1 MKRILS
7 LFVVVTMLASVCMPA
22 FAKKGISDEMGA
34 AKAFI
39 KIIDELPDSEDDYG
53 EQYVYMTDINN
64 DSIDEMIILYT
75 DHTQMNMFYCDIYS
89 YTSGGS
95 YDCINFREVLYF
107 FSGNFLTEKVVMF
120 RDGNSLILRTTGEP
134 NTLSAADFRLA
145 KTVDYMKITINDDGS
160 FKTISESYN
169 DTDGEDNYWG
179 EIKYIKES
187 SPAEKKAMQSKY
199 EKGSSELLYEF
210 CNGGTELRVANA
222 AQSKQSARKKLS
234 DAVKILQNEQY
245 KIFDDKSKSLSDKDK
260 LKIQNLIHRIEI
272 KDEPTN
278 IASMNEEA
286 IIDMTSNYTLRR
298 DYDTKYVDSLWM
310 GGGGNNFYKVADVE
324 GHIYNNTGVSID
336 LAGHRC
342 TNMHCGADY
351 DADYLSQLYGPP
363 ENIKKTIAKVKNH
376 EYFVSTSNEGDA
388 YQFPIIKNIYSLD
401 AATCLVVYECTVFDA
416 MGNPYDHTKL
426 YKNLDSV
433 RKDECYQTDQFDS
446 YAIIGVRKQGNDN
459 SYYMIEQ
466 GGKGLIT
473 AEQAKKYIKVSTAAT
488 NITPDY
494 KKAKGFKTADEF
506 IQYLRTLLEGS
517 NPNDSAKAE
526 IVKFMEYAIE
536 RIGSCKLK
544 AKSGKVSVDAAVIE
558 SVIAKCKKLKDSFE
572 DLANDNDITLNK
584 DIDLCIRIDA
594 DGAKLS
600 KGVTVV
606 FDESVTEWTAIADK
620 IKIVLDSDSHA
631 VIAASDAIN
640 AMLSGGVCSV
650 KIERDK
656 NKYTITYLDSH
667 GKQVA
672 TCPSKLT
679 FALSSDS
686 EYNVVYYE
694 RDGKKENWSGQYN
707 SADSAI
713 EFMTAFSGVYYVEE
727 NDTDI
732 TDIADLSDEEQQAIR
747 FMVSRGYFTLA
758 DSKFNPYGLLSRND
772 FTKALVSIFYELD
785 YEAKTTFADV
795 AADDAYYTYIAS
807 SQNAEIIKGFEDN
820 TFRGTNNTTK
830 EEVVSIAARTIA
842 EQKDYTYPQN
852 ADDYIAFADSAD
864 ITYWEGQKGE
874 IALAVREGLI
884 ARGGTF
890 APKADITRV
899 EAALILYRLFNI
911 LYEVTGAGADAGSL
925 PIIPVA
931 AGSGVVVAAG
941 AAAWWFIKR
950 RKVI

>member
-7 LFVVVTMLASVCMPA
+7 LLLSTVLAFSSIVSA
-22 FAKKGISDEMGA
+22 FASPELHAATKFSQILDNLQSMG
-34 AKAFI
+34 
-39 KIIDELPDSEDDYG
+39 DSAGVEG
-53 EQYVYMTDINN
+53 VYFKDINH
-64 DSIDEMIILYT
+64 DGTEEMFVIYRGTNSFLNFNVYCATPSGTSVYT
-75 DHTQMNMFYCDIYS
+75 IYKDIVWS
-89 YTSGGS
+89 YSGGFIFETATVFADGKS
-95 YDCINFREVLYF
+95 A
-107 FSGNFLTEKVVMF
+107 VVKLET
-120 RDGNSLILRTTGEP
+120 DSSE
-134 NTLSAADFRLA
+134 LS
-145 KTVDYMKITINDDGS
+145 M
-160 FKTISESYN
+160 
-169 DTDGEDNYWG
+169 G
-179 EIKYIKES
+179 EIKPPAYVTYHKLTVNKDYNLVSAGDFYYSTQAQYWDGSRCPEEEVGVATD
-187 SPAEKKAMQSKY
+187 AEKKAFAAKY
-199 EKGSSELLYEF
+199 EKGKGEVLYSMGRNDGEYYRDF
-210 CNGGTELRVANA
+210 YTMSYEEAKKYLKGGKPKA
-222 AQSKQSARKKLS
+222 SKPDYSA
-234 DAVKILQNEQY
+234 
-245 KIFDDKSKSLSDKDK
+245 FDDKSKSLSDKDK

-286 IIDMTSNYTLRR
+286 IIDMTSNYTLQR

-351 DADYLSQLYGPP
+351 DADYLAQLYGPP
-363 ENIKKTIAKVKNH
+363 ENIKKTITKVKNH

-584 DIDLCIRIDA
+584 DIDLCIRIDV

-650 KIERDK
+650 KLERDK

-707 SADSAI
+707 SADGTI

-727 NDTDI
+727 NDMDI
-732 TDIADLSDEEQQAIR
+732 TDIADLSDEEQRAIR

-785 YEAKTTFADV
+785 YEAKTTFCDV

-807 SQNAEIIKGFEDN
+807 SQNAEIVKGFEDN

-884 ARGGTF
+884 ARGGTL